1 MAGNTPEPDLAG
13 VPRLTG
19 QLIELMGLL
28 HSRMA
33 GDAMQLMAELNL
45 TMPQMVC
52 LHILK
57 NANTRSVGSIGG
69 ALSLSPSATSHL
81 IDRLFERGIVTREE
95 DPADRRQKLVSITP
109 LGVEIVDRLSA
120 ARSDQ
125 ISAAVADIDPELRA
139 QLTDLVDLIIIQLRR
154 GGPVVCPQS

>member
-1 MAGNTPEPDLAG
+1 MIDDTSDPDLAG
-13 VPRLTG
+13 VSRLTG

-57 NANTRSVGSIGG
+57 DGGSRSVGAIGG
-69 ALSLSPSATSHL
+69 VLNLSASATSHL

-120 ARSDQ
+120 ARSEQ
-125 ISAAVADIDPELRA
+125 IGAAVADIDPELRA
-139 QLTDLVDLIIIQLRR
+139 QLTDLVSLIIIQLRR